1 MPAGTQTAVTPSV
14 FVVDDEPEMRMLAG
28 VFLKRGGFNVVDE
41 AEDGPQGLARFLDLN
56 PPPVPSVVLLD
67 NHMPGL
73 TGLEIAVQM
82 LSQHP
87 TQMIVLFSA
96 HLDDSIKAEARS
108 IGIAACV
115 SKMEVSRLPEIIRTL
130 LREA

>member
-1 MPAGTQTAVTPSV
+1 MSLQ
-14 FVVDDEPEMRMLAG
+14 
-28 VFLKRGGFNVVDE
+28 RGGFNVVDE

-56 PPPVPSVVLLD
+56 PPALPSVVLLD

-73 TGLEIAVQM
+73 TGLEVADLM
-82 LSQHP
+82 LSRYP

-96 HLDDSIKAEARS
+96 HIDDSTREEARD

-115 SKMEVSRLPEIIRTL
+115 SKTDVSRLPEIIRAL
-130 LREA
+130 LQEV